1 MQQSHEGGDTY
12 DDDGA
17 ADYAAD
23 DDGNEL
29 MIRSMM
35 KMFLLQ
41 NFIVDLQKRPDD
53 LSDDD
58 VDDQYDADTRK
69 MLI

>member
-1 MQQSHEGGDTY
+1 MMMMV
-12 DDDGA
+12 
-17 ADYAAD
+17 
-23 DDGNEL
+23 L
-29 MIRSMM
+29 LIMLLMMMVMIRSMM